1 MLMMAA
7 VAAIVGAVE
16 EATTEEVVANISRSE
31 GAPLPGNTIN
41 NSSSIS
47 KLRIKGV
54 VERMAATS
62 T

>member
-1 MLMMAA
+1 MMAA
-7 VAAIVGAVE
+7 VVAIVGAVE
-16 EATTEEVVANISRSE
+16 EVTIEAVATNISRNE

-47 KLRIKGV
+47 KLRTNGV

>member
-1 MLMMAA
+1 MMAA

-16 EATTEEVVANISRSE
+16 EVTTEAVVVANISRNE

>member
-1 MLMMAA
+1 MHMMAA
-7 VAAIVGAVE
+7 VAATVGAVE
-16 EATTEEVVANISRSE
+16 EVTTEAVAANISRNE

-47 KLRIKGV
+47 KLRTKGV
-54 VERMAATS
+54 VEQVAVTS